1 MGQSTLLWLIAAG
14 GLSLPILGQEPAAVA
29 PIPSDPLEMVTDQVQ
44 HAGTPDNR
52 QAALELLSR
61 ARKNYALRSVGKAYD
76 LKATFT
82 VNSGGQTQF
91 DGAWQMEDRFDPAR
105 GLRWTATAAA
115 GYTVTRISAKGKSY
129 IETTGSYIPLR
140 LQEARAALFDPIP
153 SAAALV
159 HAVIRTSAAT
169 FHSTAVTC
177 VLLSGSENAAAS
189 PGRRWDETEECI
201 DPQSGLL
208 MVHSQVPGR
217 YFAYD
222 YSNSPQLDGHIMPR
236 KVTVTEAGKPVSE
249 ISIESLTELP
259 AADPSLFV
267 PSPEMEERGRA
278 IAMGGAQ
285 KMGQVFPAD
294 SSARAAAP
302 HIVCV
307 FGLVTPSGQLVEAHS
322 LQPSDPYSQ
331 AALANAKQMNFVP
344 PPVPGRLRP
353 PLQQHFVF
361 IVEQFGSPQ

>member
-1 MGQSTLLWLIAAG
+1 MGQSTMLWLIAAA

-29 PIPSDPLEMVTDQVQ
+29 PIPSDPLELVTAHVQ
-44 HAGTPDNR
+44 PAATAENR

-61 ARKNYALRSVGKAYD
+61 ARKNYALRTAGHGYD

-91 DGAWQMEDRFDPAR
+91 DGAWQIEDRFDPAH
-105 GLRWTATAAA
+105 GLRWTATAAG
-115 GYTVTRISAKGKSY
+115 GYTITQISSKGKSY
-129 IETTGSYIPLR
+129 METTGSYIPLR

-177 VLLSGSENAAAS
+177 VLLSGSENAGA
-189 PGRRWDETEECI
+189 GRRWDETEECI

-217 YFAYD
+217 YFAYN
-222 YSNSPQLDGHIMPR
+222 YSNAPQLDGHTMPR
-236 KVTVTEAGKPVSE
+236 KVIVTEAGKPVSE

-259 AADPSLFV
+259 APDPSLFV
-267 PSPEMEERGRA
+267 PTPEMKERGSA

-285 KMGQVFPAD
+285 KIGQVFPAN
-294 SSARAAAP
+294 SSAPAAAP
-302 HIVCV
+302 HTVCV
-307 FGLVTPSGQLVEAHS
+307 FGLVTPSGELVEAHS

-331 AALANAKQMNFVP
+331 TALANAKQMNFVP

-353 PLQQHFVF
+353 PLRQHFVF
-361 IVEQFGSPQ
+361 IVEQFGSFQ